1 MKEKADLFKALSD
14 PHRLIILKRLLA
26 GETCSCTLVEGLPI
40 TQPTLSHHLKMLS
53 DLGLTSTHK
62 EGTWKKHLVNI
73 EKIDELI
80 DFLIELKTTQVTEL
94 GGCRVSIHQ

>member
-14 PHRLIILKRLLA
+14 PNRLIILQRLLA
-26 GETCSCTLVEGLPI
+26 GETCSCTLIEGLSI
-40 TQPTLSHHLKMLS
+40 TQPTLSFHLKTLS
-53 DLGLTSTHK
+53 DLGLTTTHK
-62 EGTWKKHLVNI
+62 EGTWKKHHVNL

-80 DFLIELKTTQVTEL
+80 EFLKELKNTQVTEL